1 MIFRF
6 LFLLSFIFLNF
17 SNAINV
23 LEKISLKGNT
33 LELKFK
39 SDLNKKDIKHLTL
52 ENPKREIFDFEN
64 SQMGSNIGSIDTD
77 GMVKIAQNTPDRVRV
92 VISGNINRDLK
103 STGNIYKISL
113 KINNQSSNSEDKK
126 EKESQYNDFASIFS
140 NIQKAPEIKEEE
152 TEAVPE
158 KKEEEKKTYTY
169 VKSDKNIN
177 ESSFKGEVIVIDA
190 GHGGKDPGAVN
201 GNKQEKYVALTVAK
215 KLGKILA
222 NKGFKV
228 YLTRDDDRFI
238 TLEQR
243 TKIADRKDAKIFI
256 SLHCNAAP
264 NDRLATNMHG
274 IETFFLQ
281 RSKDARSQAIAA
293 RENASVLQG
302 ADNGSKQV
310 IVNAVLNGP
319 KIVLSNKLAID
330 IQNNL
335 LKNITTKNGGVRS
348 APFWVLVGA
357 SRPSVLV
364 EMGYISHPEEKD
376 SLFND
381 SYQNKLADGIADGI
395 VRYLANQKAE
405 IEF

>member
-23 LEKISLKGNT
+23 LEKISLRGNT

-64 SQMGSNIGSIDTD
+64 SQMGSNIGSIDTN

-92 VISGNINRDLK
+92 VISGNINRDSK
-103 STGNIYKISL
+103 SIGNIYKISL
-113 KINNQSSNSEDKK
+113 KNNNQSSNPEDKK

-140 NIQKAPEIKEEE
+140 NIQKAPEIEEE
-152 TEAVPE
+152 DSQAVPE
-158 KKEEEKKTYTY
+158 KKEEEKKYVY

-201 GNKQEKYVALTVAK
+201 GNKQEKYVTLTVAK

-243 TKIADRKDAKIFI
+243 TKIADRKDAKIFL

-264 NDRLATNMHG
+264 NEKLATNMHG

-310 IVNAVLNGP
+310 IVDAVLNGP

-335 LKNITTKNGGVRS
+335 LKNIATKNGGVRS

-364 EMGYISHPEEKD
+364 EMGYISHPEEQER
-376 SLFND
+376 LFND

-395 VRYLANQKAE
+395 IRYLANQKEE
-405 IEF
+405 IGY

>member
-77 GMVKIAQNTPDRVRV
+77 GTVKIAQNTPDRVRV

-158 KKEEEKKTYTY
+158 KKEEEKRYTY

-201 GNKQEKYVALTVAK
+201 GNKQEKYVTLTVAK

-228 YLTRDDDRFI
+228 YLTRDEDRFI

-264 NDRLATNMHG
+264 NERLATNMHG

-293 RENASVLQG
+293 RENAAVLQG
-302 ADNGSKQV
+302 ADSKSKQV
-310 IVNAVLNGP
+310 IVDAVLNGP

-335 LKNITTKNGGVRS
+335 LKNIATKNGGVRS

>member
-23 LEKISLKGNT
+23 LEKISLRGNT

-92 VISGNINRDLK
+92 VISGNINRDSK
-103 STGNIYKISL
+103 STGNIYKISF
-113 KINNQSSNSEDKK
+113 KNNNKSPNSEDKK
-126 EKESQYNDFASIFS
+126 EEESQYNDFASIFS

-158 KKEEEKKTYTY
+158 KKEEEKKYTY

-201 GNKQEKYVALTVAK
+201 GNKQEKYITLTVAK

-264 NDRLATNMHG
+264 NERLAINMHG

-310 IVNAVLNGP
+310 IVDAVLNGP

-335 LKNITTKNGGVRS
+335 LKNIATKNGGVRS

-364 EMGYISHPEEKD
+364 EMGYISHPEEQEQ
-376 SLFND
+376 LFND

-395 VRYLANQKAE
+395 VRYLANQKEEAGY
-405 IEF
+405 

>member
-23 LEKISLKGNT
+23 LEKISLRGNT

-92 VISGNINRDLK
+92 VISGNINRDSK
-103 STGNIYKISL
+103 SIGNIYKISF
-113 KINNQSSNSEDKK
+113 KNNNKSFNSEDKK

-140 NIQKAPEIKEEE
+140 NIQKAPEIKEEDSQ
-152 TEAVPE
+152 AVPE
-158 KKEEEKKTYTY
+158 KKEEEKKYTY

-201 GNKQEKYVALTVAK
+201 GNKQEKYVTLTVAK

-264 NDRLATNMHG
+264 NEKLATNMHG

-302 ADNGSKQV
+302 ADSKSKQV
-310 IVNAVLNGP
+310 IVDAVLNGP

-335 LKNITTKNGGVRS
+335 LKNIATKNGGVRS

-364 EMGYISHPEEKD
+364 EMGYISHPEEQER
-376 SLFND
+376 LFND

-395 VRYLANQKAE
+395 IRYLANQKEE
-405 IEF
+405 IGY

>member
-140 NIQKAPEIKEEE
+140 NIQKAPEIKEED
-152 TEAVPE
+152 TQAVPE
-158 KKEEEKKTYTY
+158 KKEEEKRYTY

-177 ESSFKGEVIVIDA
+177 ELSFKGEVIVIDA

-201 GNKQEKYVALTVAK
+201 GNKQEKYVTLTVAK

-264 NDRLATNMHG
+264 NERLATNMHG

-302 ADNGSKQV
+302 ADSKSKQV
-310 IVNAVLNGP
+310 IVDAVLNGP

-335 LKNITTKNGGVRS
+335 LKNIATKNGGVRS

>member
-23 LEKISLKGNT
+23 LEKISLRGNT

-77 GMVKIAQNTPDRVRV
+77 GIVKIAQNTPDRVRV
-92 VISGNINRDLK
+92 VISGNINRDSK
-103 STGNIYKISL
+103 STGNIYKISF
-113 KINNQSSNSEDKK
+113 KNNNKFPNSEDKK

-140 NIQKAPEIKEEE
+140 NIQKAPDIKEEE

-158 KKEEEKKTYTY
+158 KKEEEKKYTY

-201 GNKQEKYVALTVAK
+201 GNKQEKYVTLTVAK

-264 NDRLATNMHG
+264 NERLATNMHG

-310 IVNAVLNGP
+310 IVDAVLNGP

-335 LKNITTKNGGVRS
+335 LKNIATKNGGVRS

-364 EMGYISHPEEKD
+364 EMGYISHPEEQD
-376 SLFND
+376 RLFND

-395 VRYLANQKAE
+395 VRYLANQKE
-405 IEF
+405 EVGY

>member
-77 GMVKIAQNTPDRVRV
+77 GTVKIAQNTPDRVRV

-140 NIQKAPEIKEEE
+140 NIQKAPEIKEED
-152 TEAVPE
+152 TQAVPE
-158 KKEEEKKTYTY
+158 KKEEEKRYTY

-201 GNKQEKYVALTVAK
+201 GNKQEKYVTLTVAK

-228 YLTRDDDRFI
+228 YLTRDEDRFI

-264 NDRLATNMHG
+264 NERLATNMHG

-293 RENASVLQG
+293 RENAAVLQG
-302 ADNGSKQV
+302 ADSKSKQV
-310 IVNAVLNGP
+310 IVDAVLNGP

-335 LKNITTKNGGVRS
+335 LKNIATKNGGVRS

>member
-23 LEKISLKGNT
+23 LEKISLRGNT

-92 VISGNINRDLK
+92 VISGNINRDSK
-103 STGNIYKISL
+103 STGNIYKISF
-113 KINNQSSNSEDKK
+113 KNNNKFPNSEDKK

-140 NIQKAPEIKEEE
+140 NIQKAPDIKEEE

-158 KKEEEKKTYTY
+158 KKEEEKKYTY

-201 GNKQEKYVALTVAK
+201 GNKQEKYVTLTVAK

-264 NDRLATNMHG
+264 NERLATNMHG

-310 IVNAVLNGP
+310 IVDAVLNGP

-335 LKNITTKNGGVRS
+335 LKNIATKNGGVRS

-364 EMGYISHPEEKD
+364 EMGYISHPEEQD
-376 SLFND
+376 RLFND

-395 VRYLANQKAE
+395 VRYLANQKE
-405 IEF
+405 EVGY

>member
-23 LEKISLKGNT
+23 LEKISLRGNT

-92 VISGNINRDLK
+92 VISGNINRDSK
-103 STGNIYKISL
+103 STGNIYKISF
-113 KINNQSSNSEDKK
+113 KNNNKFHNSEDKK

-158 KKEEEKKTYTY
+158 KKEEEKKYTY

-201 GNKQEKYVALTVAK
+201 GNKQEKYVTLTVAK

-264 NDRLATNMHG
+264 NERLATNMHG

-310 IVNAVLNGP
+310 IVDAVLNGP

-335 LKNITTKNGGVRS
+335 LKNIATKNGGVRS

-364 EMGYISHPEEKD
+364 EMGYISHPEEQD
-376 SLFND
+376 RLFND

-395 VRYLANQKAE
+395 VRYLANQKE
-405 IEF
+405 EVGY

>member
-77 GMVKIAQNTPDRVRV
+77 GTVKIAQNTPDRVRV

-140 NIQKAPEIKEEE
+140 NIQKAPEIKEED
-152 TEAVPE
+152 TQAVPE
-158 KKEEEKKTYTY
+158 KKEEEKRYTY

-201 GNKQEKYVALTVAK
+201 GNKQEKYVTLTVAK

-228 YLTRDDDRFI
+228 YLTRDEDRFI

-264 NDRLATNMHG
+264 NERLATNMHG

-293 RENASVLQG
+293 RENAAVLQG
-302 ADNGSKQV
+302 ADSKSKQV
-310 IVNAVLNGP
+310 IVDAVLNGP

-335 LKNITTKNGGVRS
+335 LKNIATKNGGVRS

-381 SYQNKLADGIADGI
+381 GYQNKLADGIADGI